1 LAVTVFAGYL
11 LVKRTDAPVGDNSSE
26 TTREGATQESVAESP
41 KSLARMTS
49 NEKVLDPAAD
59 HQHTLADCIS
69 PAQLASDPVLAE
81 EYARLD
87 SIVTSGPAIQSYRG
101 LSSAQLGDL
110 AIQGDSAAMAVLG
123 AVSVMRARN
132 LPEDKAVAYLLRE
145 DPSLWSFSLAQ
156 RLEPETVKHLEEAR
170 DWFYKSA
177 LHGRLLALQNA
188 GEIIGIVAGTPTKLG
203 WIEEDEYE
211 SLEGYERH
219 ALDPTTVYHAL
230 AFEIAP
236 QLRTGP
242 FGTIISELAP
252 GGERQQAVLD
262 ELASQFEKDR
272 EAAKLPPIV
281 ISASTAPSMEEFE
294 SMLCEPYLDSVP

>member
-1 LAVTVFAGYL
+1 VLLSIVLAATVFSGYL
-11 LVKRTDAPVGDNSSE
+11 LVKWTDSPVGAKSSQ
-26 TTREGATQESVAESP
+26 TTRQAATQEAVAEAP

-49 NEKVLDPAAD
+49 NEKTPDPASRRQDA
-59 HQHTLADCIS
+59 LADCIS
-69 PAQLASDPVLAE
+69 PAQLESDPVLAA

-87 SIVTSGPAIQSYRG
+87 SVVTSGPAIQSYRG

-110 AIQGDSAAMAVLG
+110 AVQGDSAAMAVLG

-132 LPEDKAVAYLLRE
+132 LPKDKAVDYLLRE
-145 DPSLWSFSLAQ
+145 DPSLWSFSLGQ
-156 RLEPETVKHLEEAR
+156 QLEPDRVKHLEEAR
-170 DWFYKSA
+170 DWFYQSA

-188 GEIIGIVAGTPTKLG
+188 GEIIGI
-203 WIEEDEYE
+203 E

-236 QLRTGP
+236 QLRSGP
-242 FGTIISELAP
+242 FGPIISELAP
-252 GGERQQAVLD
+252 GGERRQLILD
-262 ELASQFEKDR
+262 ELARQFNEDR
-272 EAAKLPPIV
+272 EAAQLPPIV
-281 ISASTAPSMEEFE
+281 ISASTAPAMEEFE

>member
-1 LAVTVFAGYL
+1 LLLSIVLAVTVFAGYL
-11 LVKRTDAPVGDNSSE
+11 LVKRTDAPVGNNSSE

-219 ALDPTTVYHAL
+219 ALDPTT
-230 AFEIAP
+230 
-236 QLRTGP
+236 
-242 FGTIISELAP
+242 LAP